1 MPFISLQPGSAI
13 HISACTPERFLR
25 AGCKVIRQGHG
36 YPSVFNPDVYI
47 QELMR
52 QGKSLTD
59 AREGGC
65 SGCIEVGAFGKEAY
79 VLTGYLN
86 VPKILEVTLHN
97 GVDPISGRKVGLETG
112 EADSF
117 QTFEGSDWK
126 RAKLILS
133 RHSKIYI
140 RLS

>member
-1 MPFISLQPGSAI
+1 MCIIDSSYIRLETIEELHILQPVSAI
-13 HISACTPERFLR
+13 HISSRTPERFLR

-52 QGKSLTD
+52 QGKSLQD

-86 VPKILEVTLHN
+86 VPKILDVTRC
-97 GVDPISGRKVGLETG
+97 V
-112 EADSF
+112 
-117 QTFEGSDWK
+117 
-126 RAKLILS
+126 
-133 RHSKIYI
+133 
-140 RLS
+140 

>member
-1 MPFISLQPGSAI
+1 MEWFANLLRHYPELAI
-13 HISACTPERFLR
+13 FLTLAFGFWIGKFKIKKFMLGTVTSVLLVGEMCIRDSHISARTPERFLR

-52 QGKSLTD
+52 QGKSLQD

-79 VLTGYLN
+79 VLTG
-86 VPKILEVTLHN
+86 
-97 GVDPISGRKVGLETG
+97 
-112 EADSF
+112 
-117 QTFEGSDWK
+117 
-126 RAKLILS
+126 
-133 RHSKIYI
+133 
-140 RLS
+140 